1 MSGRRS
7 HPASGRT
14 YHLKFN
20 PPRVEGKDDVTGEP
34 LIQREDDKEETVKKR
49 LEVYAAQTRPLVEYY
64 SKWAAADPAN
74 AAKYYDQ
81 SPENVYFDIAP
92 LQYKGWTAYA
102 AGAKQVLATFQ
113 ALNCKV
119 EEPAIHGQGSWA
131 WGTSLVNC
139 DTVAKDGSKSPMKL
153 RYSGVFRKQG
163 GNWLIVHEQISAP
176 LP

>member
-1 MSGRRS
+1 MTMKIAVLTLALLAGAVVAPAQQKSSGKGPDS
-7 HPASGRT
+7 AWLQQVWDAWNT
-14 YHLKFN
+14 M
-20 PPRVEGKDDVTGEP
+20 
-34 LIQREDDKEETVKKR
+34 
-49 LEVYAAQTRPLVEYY
+49 
-64 SKWAAADPAN
+64 DPAN